1 MTSAAELQRD
11 HDVTDVPSIVRGS
24 VLLGLLE
31 SLVVLVFSL
40 VNRYLDGPLEI
51 LLLAIILLAGLA
63 AVTLLPGI
71 WTRALTIEGIAGAA
85 GIGLGAAFL
94 FLLIDVVLLQNIG
107 TYTNRWWQIGGSNW
121 WYHPIWWMVGTFMP
135 WMGAWILANQATR
148 TGRASAVAAF
158 GTAVLFAV
166 GGRGARKP
174 HRISRREVEPPDI
187 RDRLPARRRPRHGL
201 LGAGDQAHLTPMR
214 WVRLVFRIFGWL
226 LTPFLAWAASFFGAV
241 AGALI
246 AMRMD
251 DPFRGLAVTA
261 VCGAVTGFV
270 GLVLWLEYIRRSP
283 EVREVLAVT
292 EDGTPDTTE
301 VPILDAIRT
310 PSQDG

>member
-1 MTSAAELQRD
+1 
-11 HDVTDVPSIVRGS
+11 
-24 VLLGLLE
+24 
-31 SLVVLVFSL
+31 
-40 VNRYLDGPLEI
+40 
-51 LLLAIILLAGLA
+51 
-63 AVTLLPGI
+63 
-71 WTRALTIEGIAGAA
+71 
-85 GIGLGAAFL
+85 
-94 FLLIDVVLLQNIG
+94 
-107 TYTNRWWQIGGSNW
+107 
-121 WYHPIWWMVGTFMP
+121 
-135 WMGAWILANQATR
+135 
-148 TGRASAVAAF
+148 
-158 GTAVLFAV
+158 
-166 GGRGARKP
+166 
-174 HRISRREVEPPDI
+174 
-187 RDRLPARRRPRHGL
+187 
-201 LGAGDQAHLTPMR
+201 MR

-226 LTPFLAWAASFFGAV
+226 LTPFMAWAASFFGAV